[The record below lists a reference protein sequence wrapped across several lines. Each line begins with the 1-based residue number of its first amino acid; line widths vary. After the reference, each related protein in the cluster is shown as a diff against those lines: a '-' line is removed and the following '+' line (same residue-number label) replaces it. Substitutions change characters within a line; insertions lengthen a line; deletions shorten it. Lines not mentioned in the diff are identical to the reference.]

1 MRTACNFATRV
12 LIIIYSFNYTHTST
26 IMFSA
31 ASKTVGRTA
40 LMASSA
46 ILAGSAVSFSST
58 SDKVDDILNTVKSI
72 EADLGISKGPARNQ
86 VDPIG
91 NFPIIN
97 SSHKSLLCKILK
109 ENPELYAKYANVKT
123 PSGFT
128 FDQAIQAAFDA
139 PHLGVGI
146 AAGEVAS
153 YDTFKDVMDLVID
166 GWHGYKPED
175 MHTSDMD
182 YTHINMT
189 PAQAK
194 KFDEY
199 VVSTRIRAGRS
210 IDGLALPPGTDRK
223 QRRKVESL
231 LSSAL
236 TSASMPEDLQGKY
249 YPLGAM
255 TKDEENSLQNSGFL
269 FQKPGPR
276 NVLLNCGAA
285 RDWPD
290 ARGIFHNTDKSFLV
304 WVNEEDHMRCISM
317 QNGGNVKEVFA
328 RWARAINAVEASLKD
343 AGFGYAY
350 NDHLGY
356 ITTCPSNVGTGLRG
370 SVMLKLPKL
379 YKKMGVHDLEE
390 LCDSMGLQARGA
402 RGEHSPPGPNGEF
415 DISNKGRIGASEVA
429 LVQRMIDGVDKLI
442 AMEEAV

>member
-1 MRTACNFATRV
+1 
-12 LIIIYSFNYTHTST
+12 
-26 IMFSA
+26 MFSA
-31 ASKTVGRTA
+31 ASKTFGKTA
-40 LMASSA
+40 MY
-46 ILAGSAVSFSST
+46 AGSAIIAGGAMTASPSFSST
-58 SDKVDDILNTVKSI
+58 NDKVDDILSSVQRI
-72 EADLGISKGPARNQ
+72 EADLGIAKAAVGRK

-91 NFPIIN
+91 NFPIMN
-97 SSHKSLLCKILK
+97 SSHKSLLVKVLK
-109 ENPELYAKYANVKT
+109 ENPELYAKYCDVKT
-123 PSGFT
+123 PMGLT

-146 AAGEVAS
+146 AAGEVAA

-182 YTHINMT
+182 FNHITMT
-189 PAQAK
+189 PEQAK

-223 QRRKVESL
+223 QRRKVETL
-231 LSSAL
+231 LSNAL
-236 TSASMPEDLQGKY
+236 TSNSMPEDLQGKY
-249 YPLGAM
+249 YPLGGM
-255 TKDEENSLQNSGFL
+255 TKDEENSLQSQGFL

-290 ARGIFHNTDKSFLV
+290 ARGIFHNNDKTFLV

-317 QNGGNVKEVFA
+317 QMGGNVKEVFA
-328 RWARAINAVEASLKD
+328 RWARAINAVEASLKEN
-343 AGFGYAY
+343 GYGYAY

-390 LCDSMGLQARGA
+390 LCDNMGLQARGA

-442 AMEEAV
+442 AMEEAL